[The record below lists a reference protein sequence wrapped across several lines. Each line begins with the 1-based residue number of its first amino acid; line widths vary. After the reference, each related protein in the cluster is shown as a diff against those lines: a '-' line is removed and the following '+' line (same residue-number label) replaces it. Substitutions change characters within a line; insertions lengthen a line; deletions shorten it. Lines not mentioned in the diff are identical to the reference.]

1 MMIFKK
7 AIPRRTFLRGAG
19 ATLALPFLDAMVPA
33 FAASDVT
40 PTLKLANVYL
50 TTGRIMENWTPKTTG
65 ADFELPPT
73 MAPFAPYRD
82 QMLVISGMDIKS
94 ADLHPGERGGPHAR
108 PCAAYLTGVH
118 PYGDRVGISADQ
130 IIAKHIGQNT
140 PLSSLELSLDT
151 PEWVGQGGGTYQPFY
166 TATISWRTSTTPL
179 PVENNPRKVFERLFG
194 DTDAVNQEAMQRRIK
209 RQSSVLDSVSE
220 RVKNLMGSVGAS
232 DRYKLDEYLS
242 AVRDVERG
250 IQAVESRTAT
260 GDSMAQVD
268 LSRPTGIPSNI
279 MEHSHLIFDL
289 MYLTYRADMSR
300 IVSFMFGHE
309 GTNRNYTELGAT
321 DGHHSLSHH
330 KGDPTAIGL
339 LKKVDLYQSNM
350 LAYLLDKLHN
360 TKEIDG
366 TSMLDNMV
374 MVAGGGLSDANNHVH
389 NDVPV
394 AVFGGAQGKVKGG
407 RHIVHKGE
415 PLFNVHLSVIEMFG
429 APTEEYFSNDTA
441 DATGVLKDLV

>member
-40 PTLKLANVYL
+40 PPLKLANVYL
-50 TTGRIMENWTPKTTG
+50 TTGRIMENWTPKTVG
-65 ADFELPPT
+65 ENFKLPPT
-73 MAPFAPYRD
+73 MEPFAPYRD

-94 ADLHPGERGGPHAR
+94 ADLLPGERGGPHAR

-118 PYGDRVGISADQ
+118 PFGDRVGISADQ

-166 TATISWRTSTTPL
+166 TATISWRTENTPL

-194 DTDAVNQEAMQRRIK
+194 DTDSVNQDAMRRRIK

-220 RVKNLMGSVGAS
+220 RVKNLMGSVGAG

-250 IQAVESRTAT
+250 IQAVESRTAS

-268 LSRPTGIPSNI
+268 LSRPTGIPGDI

-300 IVSFMFGHE
+300 VVSFMFGHE

-330 KGDPTAIGL
+330 KGDPTAISL

-350 LAYLLDKLHN
+350 LAYLLDKLHM
-360 TKEIDG
+360 TKEVDG

-394 AVFGGAQGKVKGG
+394 AIFGGAQGKLRGG
-407 RHIVHKGE
+407 RHIVQKGA
-415 PLFNVHLSVIEMFG
+415 PLSNVHLSVIEMFG
-429 APTEEYFSNDTA
+429 APTEEYVSNETS
-441 DATGVLKDLV
+441 DATGVMKDLV